1 MHGRKDDR
9 SILDHVGRTPLVE
22 LRRIGAGLPVPIL
35 AKCEHLNPGGSV
47 KDRIAVAI
55 VDEAER
61 EGRLRSGDTLVE
73 ATAGNTGIGLGIV
86 AAVRG
91 YRLVCVMPE
100 KMSGDKRAALTQ
112 LGARVVITPN
122 VPPDHS
128 DHFQQVARRLASEN
142 GWFLTDQFRNP
153 ANVAVHERTTGPEIL
168 EQVGG
173 SVGAFVA
180 GVGTGGTITG
190 VGRCL
195 KARVP
200 GVQIVLAD
208 PVGSKLAGWVRD
220 RALGADR
227 PYAVEGIGA
236 SAVPEVFDASVVD
249 AAEEVSDD
257 ESFAMVQRLVREEGL
272 LVGGS
277 SGTAVVAAVR
287 AAARE
292 PSGPVVVLLPDGW
305 DRYRSKPGCRAGRG
319 RRDRNGGGA
328 PARATLV
335 SRARSRRLLGGVGG
349 RVPHPRSRAR
359 RFQGN
364 RRSWRRPLRGVRR
377 VPSQV

>member
-1 MHGRKDDR
+1 MHEHRQN

-22 LRRIGAGLPVPIL
+22 LHRIGAGLPVPIL

-47 KDRIAVAI
+47 KDRIAIAI

-61 EGRLRSGDTLVE
+61 EGRLRPGDTLVE

-91 YRLVCVMPE
+91 YGLVCVMPE
-100 KMSGDKRAALTQ
+100 KMSGDKRTALTQ

-122 VPPDHS
+122 AAPDHP

-153 ANVAVHERTTGPEIL
+153 ANIAVHERTTGPELL
-168 EQVGG
+168 EQAGG
-173 SVGAFVA
+173 SIGAFVA

-190 VGRCL
+190 VGRFL

-208 PVGSKLAGWVRD
+208 PAGSKLAGWVRD
-220 RALGADR
+220 RTLGADR

-249 AAEEVSDD
+249 AVEEVSDE

-287 AAARE
+287 TARRT
-292 PSGPVVVLLPDGW
+292 PGGPVVVLLPDGW
-305 DRYRSKPGCRAGRG
+305 DRYRSKPWM
-319 RRDRNGGGA
+319 
-328 PARATLV
+328 
-335 SRARSRRLLGGVGG
+335 
-349 RVPHPRSRAR
+349 
-359 RFQGN
+359 QG
-364 RRSWRRPLRGVRR
+364 W
-377 VPSQV
+377 